1 MKSVLRIT
9 LVILGVAVGAQAAAQ
24 EALVGE
30 DHFTALY
37 TQALRARAP
46 ELEIQISGPLE
57 LKIGPDGQEITAH
70 LDNAYAVYRIA
81 PDRLNEVIND
91 FVLSTVESL
100 NIGWAGVDVARIVPV
115 IKDANFL
122 NDMRQGSLGDRAAAA
137 AHERYNDQLII
148 LYAEDMQHSIRYLSN
163 EDLDQLGVDRAGLRE
178 MAVENLGRLLPR
190 MEARG
195 RDGAYM
201 LIADGTHEA
210 SLLLFDDI
218 WTGEIWRTGSLPV
231 TGELVIAVPARSML
245 LVTGSQDAAGLA
257 MTREVAD
264 DVAANDPYAVT
275 NQLFVYRDGRFQP
288 FDD

>member
-1 MKSVLRIT
+1 M
-9 LVILGVAVGAQAAAQ
+9 LVFLAVAVGAQAAAL

-30 DHFTALY
+30 DQFTALY
-37 TQALRARAP
+37 IQAMRARAP
-46 ELEIQISGPLE
+46 ELEIRISGPLE
-57 LKIGPDGQEITAH
+57 LTIGPDGQEITAH
-70 LDNAYAVYRIA
+70 LDNAYARYRIT
-81 PDRLNEVIND
+81 PDRLSEVIND

-100 NIGWAGVDVARIVPV
+100 SMGQARINVARIVPV
-115 IKDANFL
+115 LKDADYL
-122 NDMRQGSLGDRAAAA
+122 NDMRQGALGDRVAGA

-163 EDLDQLGVDRAGLRE
+163 EDLDRLGIDRAGLRE

-190 MEARG
+190 MEALG

-201 LIADGTHEA
+201 LIADGIHEA

-218 WTGEIWRTGSLPV
+218 WTGEIWRSGSLPV
-231 TGELVIAVPARSML
+231 TGELVVAVPARGML

-288 FDD
+288 FDE